1 MIMTVW
7 GRRTIVRTLDV
18 IPYTEVYIGLR
29 IIVK

>member
-7 GRRTIVRTLDV
+7 GRRMTVRTLDV

-29 IIVK
+29 ITVK